1 MADQRE
7 FNIGVLAGDGI
18 GPEITDATIEVLRA
32 ASERTGL
39 KLRLTHCLVGWK
51 AREQEGTLLA
61 EATEQTLLASDGWIM
76 GPTFAGEYPKDDHTH
91 GHPSGYLRRIFK
103 LFANVRP
110 VRAWPQLGPLIPDLD
125 VTIIRENTEGFY
137 PDRNL
142 AWGYGEFKPTDD
154 VALSLR
160 VITGVACDRFARFS
174 LDYAVAQGESLLHI
188 AHKRTAMPQTEGL
201 FIGSFEKLAS
211 EYPTIMLNPLRV
223 DTFSSS
229 LPRRHKEFRLVATT
243 NLFGDILSDQA
254 SGLAGGVGLAPSLNA
269 GSDHAMAQAVH
280 GTAPDIAGKGVANP
294 SALILSTAQLLDWL
308 YQRTRE
314 PACCSTAQLLQQGVA
329 RAIGCGTRT
338 ADLGGGAS
346 TSTFTKAVIAAMGKA
361 DISCDSS
368 DRGERAM
375 PRGAPME

>member
-7 FNIGVLAGDGI
+7 FEIGVLAGDGI
-18 GPEITDATIEVLRA
+18 GPEITDATIEVLQA

-39 KLRLTHCLVGWK
+39 KLRLTHCLVGWR
-51 AREQEGTLLA
+51 AREKEGTLLS
-61 EATEQTLLASDGWIM
+61 EATEQTLRSCDGWIM
-76 GPTFAGEYPKDDHTH
+76 GPTFAGEYPTDDHTK
-91 GHPSGYLRRIFK
+91 GHPSGYLRRTFN

-110 VRAWPQLGPLIPDLD
+110 VRAWPQLNPLIPDLD

-160 VITGVACDRFARFS
+160 VITGIACDRFARFS
-174 LDYAVAQGESLLHI
+174 LDYAASRRETMLHI
-188 AHKRTAMPQTEGL
+188 AHKRTALPQTEAV
-201 FIGSFEKLAS
+201 FIGAFERLKPD
-211 EYPTIMLNPLRV
+211 YPTIALNPLRV

-229 LPRRHKEFRLVATT
+229 FPRRYKEFRLVATT

-280 GTAPDIAGKGVANP
+280 GTAPDIAGKGLANP
-294 SALILSTAQLLDWL
+294 AALILSTAQLLDWL

-314 PACCSTAQLLQQGVA
+314 PACRTTAQQLQHGVA
-329 RAIGCGTRT
+329 GAIGGGTHT

-346 TSTFTKAVIAAMGKA
+346 TSAFTKAVIAAMRNA
-361 DISCDSS
+361 NI
-368 DRGERAM
+368 A
-375 PRGAPME
+375 A